1 VEGGKTLS
9 NIFVFGRIGLHTGA
23 ATRLLYPGRHP
34 LRILATLALGMA
46 GGLVGGMLSWK
57 SGPGVDDQDH
67 SRNLL
72 RSVLGAAIVIAFWA
86 GLDYARSLSG
96 RRRSTP

>member
-1 VEGGKTLS
+1 MSSV
-9 NIFVFGRIGLHTGA
+9 FVFALIGLLTGA
-23 ATRLLYPGRHP
+23 ATRLLYPGRQP

-57 SGPGVDDQDH
+57 SGPAVDDQYH

-72 RSVLGAAIVIAFWA
+72 LSVLGAAIVIASWA

-96 RRRSTP
+96 RRHAAP